1 MSLFDSLKAK
11 AKNVAES
18 ITNSTESITIETI
31 PASLD
36 ELKKLSI
43 CDLTV
48 PANVVAMTIIAY
60 NVYTVDKEAGK
71 EIYDFL
77 RGPSPLSAQDISFLN
92 DRVMA
97 NGEYLPR
104 SYFEGATPDNNY
116 TPNEPGVIKVK
127 LGAHSKDQYDQGY
140 LTLYVHSG
148 GGDNDRPVTLRKKE
162 STGEWFIFQ
171 DAGIY
176 MSIRPAKEANPWA

>member
-11 AKNVAES
+11 AKAVVEAV
-18 ITNSTESITIETI
+18 TNNTTEVRIDTI
-31 PASLD
+31 PASLE

-71 EIYDFL
+71 EIYNFL
-77 RGPSPLSAQDISFLN
+77 KGPSPLSAQDISFLN

-104 SYFEGATPDNNY
+104 SYFEGATPENNY
-116 TPNEPGVIKVK
+116 TPNEPGVIKVS

-140 LTLYVHSG
+140 LTLFVHSG
-148 GGDNDRPVTLRKKE
+148 GADNDRPVTLRKKA

-171 DAGIY
+171 DAGLY
-176 MSIRPAKEANPWA
+176 MGIRPAKEANPWA